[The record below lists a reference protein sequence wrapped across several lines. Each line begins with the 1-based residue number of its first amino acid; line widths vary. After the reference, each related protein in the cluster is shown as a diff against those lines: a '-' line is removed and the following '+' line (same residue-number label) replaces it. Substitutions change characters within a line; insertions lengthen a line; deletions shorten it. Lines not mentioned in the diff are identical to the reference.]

1 MNKTFTINLGGI
13 VFHIEED
20 AFDVLSQ
27 YLNAI
32 KGHYTHAQGRDEILA
47 DIEARL
53 AELLSTKVG
62 KNRQALVLADIQEVI
77 GLMGKPEDIFDGE
90 PTAGPAAQPQ
100 PEKTR
105 RRVYRDPDDK
115 VIGGVC
121 SGIANYFDFDP
132 LWIRLAFAVSFFAFG
147 SGFLFYILLLIVIP
161 EAKTASEKL
170 EMRGERVDIHSI
182 GKTVN
187 EELGRVKD
195 RVNTVAEEA
204 KNSARRARNDARG
217 LTGKVLNALYDLVYY
232 TLRFGT
238 KMLAAIFILVGL
250 ALMVALMGSLFGFGG
265 LIHLSNNG
273 ISTSYSLKDIFLIFF
288 NDEDKMAL
296 VGIGLFLMIGIPL
309 LMLVYK
315 GLRILFRIP
324 VRNRAVSI
332 TASLLFLLGVAICL
346 WMAIDL
352 GAEFKTTGRQ
362 VQAEEIK
369 TPKGGVLYIEAKN
382 NGPIPDEEDDEDLQA
397 LDEKTLLQLG
407 KWNLLRRDGKAIAYG
422 NAQFDVLPS
431 KTDSFELAI
440 FRIASGATKKEAT
453 ARANSIQYR
462 FAQMDSVVQLG
473 NYYETAYD
481 QKWRNQKVKVRLRVP
496 VGKVVFLSPS
506 LKDILYDV
514 ENVSNTLDSDMMGRR
529 WVMQTDGL
537 HCMDCKGIN
546 TNSESSDWD
555 EDEEDSSKKSEK
567 KNEMVL

>member
-77 GLMGKPEDIFDGE
+77 GLMGKPEDIFGGE
-90 PTAGPAAQPQ
+90 PASDPAPTDQA
-100 PEKTR
+100 EKIR

-187 EELGRVKD
+187 EEMGRVKE
-195 RVNTVAEEA
+195 RVNSLAEEA
-204 KNSARRARNDARG
+204 KNSARRARPAARN
-217 LTGKVLNALYDLVYY
+217 LSEKVLNALYDVSYY
-232 TLRFGT
+232 TLRVGAKFF
-238 KMLAAIFILVGL
+238 AAIFVVVGL

-265 LIHLSNNG
+265 LIHISNNG
-273 ISTSYSLKDIFLIFF
+273 ISSSYSLKDVFLIFF

-296 VGIGLFLMIGIPL
+296 VGIGLFLLIGIPL

-431 KTDSFELAI
+431 KTDSFELVI

-462 FAQMDSVVQLG
+462 FAQLDSVVQLD

-481 QKWRNQKVKVRLRVP
+481 QKWRNQKVKIRLRVP
-496 VGKVVFLSPS
+496 VGKAVFLSPS
-506 LKDILYDV
+506 LKNILFDV
-514 ENVSNTLDSDMMGRR
+514 ENVSNTLDGDMMGRR
-529 WVMQTDGL
+529 WVMQSDGL

-546 TNSESSDWD
+546 TRSESSDWD
-555 EDEEDSSKKSEK
+555 DDEEESSKKSDQKKEK
-567 KNEMVL
+567 VL